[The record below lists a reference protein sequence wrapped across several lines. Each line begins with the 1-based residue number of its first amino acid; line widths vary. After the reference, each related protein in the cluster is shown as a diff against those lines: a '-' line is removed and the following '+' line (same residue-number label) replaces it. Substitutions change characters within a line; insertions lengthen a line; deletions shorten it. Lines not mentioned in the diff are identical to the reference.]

1 MLTGRLVTQAVLV
14 VSAVIIPRVLGV
26 DLYGQYAAVMA
37 VIVMVQTISSFG
49 LPMVEIREL
58 PPLLSSPDSERG
70 RILGSTIWLTRMVLS
85 ILSGAAAYVWLGG
98 LDDLVVS
105 DVILPLAALAVLR
118 GAYEASASQLL
129 PLGRVRAY
137 VTLDF
142 LRATLAL
149 GVVVVAFRVTGIDGV
164 FRWFGTVFLVLF
176 LFASLLLRRTLP
188 LRPWSARWGSLRP
201 HLGYSLAVFVGELSV
216 VAQAQF
222 VIFIIAIRIG
232 RTEAGI
238 VAMALQLQAAIQTL
252 YMAGRASLMPILA
265 EIEASGELERLRIW
279 GSLMMRYGVAIG
291 SVGSMTWALIG
302 GDLLAWFLPAEFAPV
317 HQTGTVILLGVTLY
331 ACAAACQGLLY
342 IRGLA
347 TLASGSSVVY
357 TAVTIVG
364 VLLVLDSQPGASFR
378 VAGAYALAAAVFFA
392 SAYLLLGRVGGLW
405 LPLRRT
411 ALLLLPAVLALPAS
425 EWQGAMPVRL
435 TVLIGFV
442 VVFVV
447 GAGALRLLPV
457 EEFLEVWRAVVSRS
471 RRGEFA

>member
-216 VAQAQF
+216 VAQA
-222 VIFIIAIRIG
+222 
-232 RTEAGI
+232 
-238 VAMALQLQAAIQTL
+238 
-252 YMAGRASLMPILA
+252 
-265 EIEASGELERLRIW
+265 
-279 GSLMMRYGVAIG
+279 
-291 SVGSMTWALIG
+291 
-302 GDLLAWFLPAEFAPV
+302 
-317 HQTGTVILLGVTLY
+317 
-331 ACAAACQGLLY
+331 
-342 IRGLA
+342 
-347 TLASGSSVVY
+347 
-357 TAVTIVG
+357 
-364 VLLVLDSQPGASFR
+364 
-378 VAGAYALAAAVFFA
+378 
-392 SAYLLLGRVGGLW
+392 
-405 LPLRRT
+405 
-411 ALLLLPAVLALPAS
+411 
-425 EWQGAMPVRL
+425 
-435 TVLIGFV
+435 
-442 VVFVV
+442 
-447 GAGALRLLPV
+447 
-457 EEFLEVWRAVVSRS
+457 
-471 RRGEFA
+471 

>member
-1 MLTGRLVTQAVLV
+1 
-14 VSAVIIPRVLGV
+14 
-26 DLYGQYAAVMA
+26 
-37 VIVMVQTISSFG
+37 
-49 LPMVEIREL
+49 
-58 PPLLSSPDSERG
+58 
-70 RILGSTIWLTRMVLS
+70 MVLS

-118 GAYEASASQLL
+118 GSIRGPVASQLL

-317 HQTGTVILLGVTLY
+317 HQTGTVILLGVTLLRLCGRLPGS
-331 ACAAACQGLLY
+331 ALHPWSGNAGIGLLG
-342 IRGLA
+342 GLHSRHNCWRVTGA
-347 TLASGSSVVY
+347 RLAAGSVV
-357 TAVTIVG
+357 
-364 VLLVLDSQPGASFR
+364 SCPR
-378 VAGAYALAAAVFFA
+378 GAYALAAAVFFA

-471 RRGEFA
+471 RRGEFRVTLADTAFADRRPVGCAQILDGAVSGGVLERR